1 MHESSSSSGTSPSS
15 SSTSKPRMTM
25 ADRSSPVEKSR
36 RGKGKR
42 KTRPGKKSTKTS
54 ERPHLTESEK
64 KNNHITSEQ
73 KRRQNIRTGY
83 DRLSETVPRLE
94 GLARSE
100 AYVLQETV
108 SFGRALVT
116 RRLELIRRLKERG
129 LEVKPEWEY
138 QVVPDLFL
146 EVSPVASPERS
157 ESGGG
162 TRRNSSCSETVSIK
176 SSPKNIF
183 PSSSPPIFS
192 PHDYAVGG
200 FHESFSE
207 GFNQRP
213 YDGLNPPLSMFT
225 DHGIP
230 IGFYDAPAYFNE

>member
-1 MHESSSSSGTSPSS
+1 MMHGSSSSFRTPPGSPSKLGK
-15 SSTSKPRMTM
+15 TTT
-25 ADRSSPVEKSR
+25 DGSSPAEKSR
-36 RGKGKR
+36 KGIGKR
-42 KTRPGKKSTKTS
+42 KTRPSKKSTKTS

-83 DRLSETVPRLE
+83 DRLSETVPKLE

-116 RRLELIRRLKERG
+116 RRLELIRMLKERG

-146 EVSPVASPERS
+146 EVSSIASVERS
-157 ESGGG
+157 QSGGG

-176 SSPKNIF
+176 TSPNNEF
-183 PSSSPPIFS
+183 PGTSPLIS
-192 PHDYAVGG
+192 PHVYPIGG
-200 FHESFSE
+200 FHESLSE

-225 DHGIP
+225 DHGISV
-230 IGFYDAPAYFNE
+230 GFYEDAPADFNE

>member
-1 MHESSSSSGTSPSS
+1 MHESSRSYRTSPSS
-15 SSTSKPRMTM
+15 GLPSKAGMTM
-25 ADRSSPVEKSR
+25 ADGSSPMGKSR
-36 RGKGKR
+36 KGKGKR
-42 KTRPGKKSTKTS
+42 KTRPSKRSTKTS

-116 RRLELIRRLKERG
+116 RRLELIRTLKERG

-157 ESGGG
+157 QSEDGN
-162 TRRNSSCSETVSIK
+162 RRNSSCSETVSIK
-176 SSPKNIF
+176 SSPKKDF
-183 PSSSPPIFS
+183 PGSPPMIS
-192 PHDYAVGG
+192 PHFYAVGG

-230 IGFYDAPAYFNE
+230 LGFYEDAPADFNE

>member
-1 MHESSSSSGTSPSS
+1 MHESSSSFRTSPGSS
-15 SSTSKPRMTM
+15 PPSKPAMTM
-25 ADRSSPVEKSR
+25 EDGSSPVRKTR
-36 RGKGKR
+36 KGIGKR
-42 KTRPGKKSTKTS
+42 KTRPSKKSTKTS

-116 RRLELIRRLKERG
+116 RRLELIRTLKERG

-146 EVSPVASPERS
+146 EVSPIASPERS
-157 ESGGG
+157 QSGGE
-162 TRRNSSCSETVSIK
+162 TRRNSSCSETVSIN
-176 SSPKNIF
+176 SSPKNNF
-183 PSSSPPIFS
+183 PGSSPMIS
-192 PHDYAVGG
+192 PHLYAVGG
-200 FHESFSE
+200 LHESFSE
-207 GFNQRP
+207 SLNQRP

-230 IGFYDAPAYFNE
+230 IGFYEDAPADFIE

>member
-1 MHESSSSSGTSPSS
+1 MHEYSSSFAPSTSSG
-15 SSTSKPRMTM
+15 STSKPAMTM
-25 ADRSSPVEKSR
+25 AEESSPVEKSR
-36 RGKGKR
+36 KGKGKR

-73 KRRQNIRTGY
+73 KRRQNIRIGY

-108 SFGRALVT
+108 AFGRALVT
-116 RRLELIRRLKERG
+116 RRLELIRTLKERG

-146 EVSPVASPERS
+146 EVSPIASPERS

-176 SSPKNIF
+176 SSPKNMF
-183 PSSSPPIFS
+183 PSSSPMIS
-192 PHDYAVGG
+192 SHVYAVSGLQ
-200 FHESFSE
+200 ESFSE

-230 IGFYDAPAYFNE
+230 IGFYEDVPAYFNE

>member
-1 MHESSSSSGTSPSS
+1 MHEYSSSFATSPSS
-15 SSTSKPRMTM
+15 GSTSKPAMTM
-25 ADRSSPVEKSR
+25 ADGSSPVEKFR
-36 RGKGKR
+36 KGKGKR
-42 KTRPGKKSTKTS
+42 KTRSGKKSTKTS

-108 SFGRALVT
+108 AFGRALVT
-116 RRLELIRRLKERG
+116 RRLELIQTLKERG

-146 EVSPVASPERS
+146 EVSPIASPGRS

-162 TRRNSSCSETVSIK
+162 TRRNSSCTETVSIK
-176 SSPKNIF
+176 SSPKKMF
-183 PSSSPPIFS
+183 PSSSTIS
-192 PHDYAVGG
+192 PHAYAVDGL
-200 FHESFSE
+200 HESFSE

-213 YDGLNPPLSMFT
+213 YDGFNPPLSMFT

-230 IGFYDAPAYFNE
+230 IGFYEDAPAYFNE

>member
-25 ADRSSPVEKSR
+25 ADRSSPIEKSR

-183 PSSSPPIFS
+183 PSSSPPMIS
-192 PHDYAVGG
+192 PHVYAVGG

>member
-1 MHESSSSSGTSPSS
+1 MHEFSSLYKTPPGSPS
-15 SSTSKPRMTM
+15 KPEKMTT
-25 ADRSSPVEKSR
+25 DGSSPVEKSR
-36 RGKGKR
+36 KAKGKR
-42 KTRPGKKSTKTS
+42 KTRPSKKSTRTS

-83 DRLSETVPRLE
+83 DRLSETVPKLE

-100 AYVLQETV
+100 AFVLQETV

-116 RRLELIRRLKERG
+116 QRLELIRMLKDRG

-146 EVSPVASPERS
+146 EVSSIASVERL

-176 SSPKNIF
+176 TSPNNEL
-183 PSSSPPIFS
+183 PGTSPIIS
-192 PHDYAVGG
+192 PHVYPIGG

-207 GFNQRP
+207 SFNQRP
-213 YDGLNPPLSMFT
+213 YDGLNPPFSMFT
-225 DHGIP
+225 DHGISV
-230 IGFYDAPAYFNE
+230 GFYDDAPADFNE

>member
-1 MHESSSSSGTSPSS
+1 MHESSSSFRTSPSS
-15 SSTSKPRMTM
+15 SSPSKPGMTM
-25 ADRSSPVEKSR
+25 ADGSSLVGKPRK
-36 RGKGKR
+36 GKGKR
-42 KTRPGKKSTKTS
+42 KTRTSKKSTKTS

-116 RRLELIRRLKERG
+116 RRLELIRTLKERG

-146 EVSPVASPERS
+146 EVSPIASPERS
-157 ESGGG
+157 QSGGG
-162 TRRNSSCSETVSIK
+162 TRRNSSCSETVSIN
-176 SSPKNIF
+176 SSPENNF
-183 PSSSPPIFS
+183 PSSSPMIS
-192 PHDYAVGG
+192 SHVYAVGG
-200 FHESFSE
+200 FDESFSE
-207 GFNQRP
+207 GVIQRP
-213 YDGLNPPLSMFT
+213 YDAHNLPLSMFNG
-225 DHGIP
+225 HGIP
-230 IGFYDAPAYFNE
+230 IAYFEDAPADFNE